1 MESHTS
7 SAAVK
12 RTSIG
17 NDTCSP
23 LVANQCCRAPI
34 TSGSAARGIANSDS
48 WNRTRRRE
56 TKTSWEGAMNSLADS
71 AEPESALIRGT
82 SEGRAWPRR
91 LNSSKAPLLS
101 SSSSTRLRIRPSG
114 AGSVPSGT
122 RLLRLSSAFSVW
134 GNQ

>member
-23 LVANQCCRAPI
+23 LVANQRCSAPI

-48 WNRTRRRE
+48 WKRTRRRD
-56 TKTSWEGAMNSLADS
+56 TNTSCDGATNSRAER
-71 AEPESALIRGT
+71 AEPEKRLIRGT
-82 SEGRAWPRR
+82 SEGRAWATR
-91 LNSSKAPLLS
+91 LSTSNAPLLS
-101 SSSSTRLRIRPSG
+101 SSSSTRPRSRPIG
-114 AGSVPSGT
+114 AGAVPSGT
-122 RLLRLSSAFSVW
+122 RLLRLSRAFSVC

>member
-1 MESHTS
+1 MESQTS

-12 RTSIG
+12 RTSMG

-23 LVANQCCRAPI
+23 LVANHRCRAPI

-48 WNRTRRRE
+48 WKRTRRRD
-56 TKTSWEGAMNSLADS
+56 TKTSCEGATNSRADN
-71 AEPESALIRGT
+71 ADPEKALIRGT
-82 SEGRAWPRR
+82 SEGRAWATR
-91 LNSSKAPLLS
+91 LSTSKAPLLS
-101 SSSSTRLRIRPSG
+101 SSSSTRLRIRPIG
-114 AGSVPSGT
+114 AGSVPAGT